1 MHGLMQN
8 FPLLVPSLLEHAE
21 QVHGNVEIVSKR
33 LEGDVHRYCFPDLA
47 RRARQLANALQ
58 RLGVGEG
65 EVVGTIAWNGYRHM
79 ELYYAAPGM
88 GAVYHTI
95 NPRLSAEQLAYVIA
109 HAEDQV
115 VFVEAMFLPM
125 LEAIADQ
132 LVGLKAIVVLCDE
145 DELPASSLPGVL
157 AYESLL
163 AAESD
168 QYQWLELDENRAA
181 GICYTSGTTGNPK
194 GVVYSHRA
202 LVLQAMNTVI
212 GLELNSRDVI
222 LPIVP
227 MFHVNAW
234 TIPFS
239 AALLGTKLVLPGK
252 DLDGASIHALM
263 ESEAVTFSAGVPTVW
278 QMLFDH
284 LEQTGERL
292 TTLKK
297 ACIGGSAAARSM
309 LETFRDRYGVEPL
322 HAWGMTETT
331 SMGSAPILTPA
342 VISAGDE
349 AVMDAKMSQGRAV
362 FGARLRVVGEAGE
375 PVPADGA
382 SSGHLQ
388 IQGWAVAQEY
398 FKRSGRDEWTDD
410 GWFDTGDIATLD
422 AEGYLRLTDR
432 AKDVIKSGGE
442 WISSI
447 DLENAALAHP
457 DVAAAAVIGMRHPK
471 WDERP
476 LLIVVLRS
484 GAVLDRDSVM
494 ATLSERVAKWWLPDD
509 IQVVDALPIGAT
521 GKVQKNLLREQFADY
536 QLPTASIQP
545 AAEHG

>member
-1 MHGLMQN
+1 MRGLMQN
-8 FPLLVPSLLEHAE
+8 FPLLVPELLEHAE
-21 QVHGNVEIVSKR
+21 QVHGKVEIVSKR
-33 LEGDVHRYCFPDLA
+33 LEGDVHRYCFGDLA
-47 RRARQLANALQ
+47 RRSRQLANALAT
-58 RLGVGEG
+58 LGLREG
-65 EVVGTIAWNGYRHM
+65 DVAGTIAWNGYRHM
-79 ELYYAAPGM
+79 ELYYALPSM

-95 NPRLSAEQLAYVIA
+95 NPRLSLEQLAYIID

-115 VFVEAMFLPM
+115 VFVEAMFLPL
-125 LEAIADQ
+125 LEAIQDQ
-132 LVGLKAIVVLCDE
+132 LGALKAIVVLCDE
-145 DELPASSLPGVL
+145 RDLPETSLPNVV

-163 AAESD
+163 AAASD
-168 QYQWLELDENRAA
+168 QFTWPALDENRAA

-212 GLELNSRDVI
+212 GLELTARDVV

-263 ESEAVTFSAGVPTVW
+263 ESEQVTFSAGVPTVW

-284 LEQTGERL
+284 LEQSGGTLGS
-292 TTLKK
+292 LKK

-331 SMGSAPILTPA
+331 SMGSAPLLTPSIVA
-342 VISAGDE
+342 AGDN

-362 FGARLRVVGEAGE
+362 FGARLRVVDEQGQ
-375 PVPADGA
+375 PVPADGET
-382 SSGHLQ
+382 SGHLQ
-388 IQGWAVAQEY
+388 IRGWGVAAEY
-398 FKRSGRDEWTDD
+398 LKRFSREEWTAD

-457 DVAAAAVIGMRHPK
+457 DVAAAAVIGLPHPK

-476 LLIVVLRS
+476 LLVLVMRP
-484 GAVLDRDSVM
+484 GAVLNRDSVM
-494 ATLSERVAKWWLPDD
+494 TALAERVAKWWLPDD
-509 IQVVDALPIGAT
+509 IQVVESLPIGAT

-536 QLPTASIQP
+536 RLPTVS
-545 AAEHG
+545 AERMADHG